1 MMCAKPYRMG
11 VEAFPCGRCMP
22 CRINRSSIWST
33 RMILESYA
41 HGDSVF
47 VTLTYNDESLPADQG
62 RQSQR
67 ADVRAFLQRLRRA
80 LPQRIRYFICP
91 EFGPKTNRLH
101 YHGILFGVSTF
112 DAAAVDFA
120 WQKGF
125 TQVGDCNTK
134 TIAYCAK
141 YVLKGDSRSE
151 QEHEKPTRAFM
162 SRNPGIGHEFAR
174 LAGSKLGSVK
184 SLGAAT
190 NGLVRIDGKTRP
202 VGRYLSRKL
211 SEFAGCSDDE
221 RQKEREN
228 RAFELVDKIH
238 RDGTGRYYE
247 VDVAQRGQHGLNAR
261 SRIEIQTSKEKL

>member
-1 MMCAKPYRMG
+1 
-11 VEAFPCGRCMP
+11 
-22 CRINRSSIWST
+22 
-33 RMILESYA
+33 MILESYG

-80 LPQRIRYFICP
+80 LPQRVRYFICP
-91 EFGPKTNRLH
+91 EFGSKTNRLH
-101 YHGILFGVSTF
+101 YHGILFGVSAF
-112 DAAAVDFA
+112 DAKAIDDA
-120 WQKGF
+120 WGKGF
-125 TQVGDCNTK
+125 TQVGECNPK

-141 YVLKGDSRSE
+141 YILKGDSRSE

-174 LAGSKLGSVK
+174 LAGPKLGGVK
-184 SLGAAT
+184 ALGSNA

-202 VGRYLSRKL
+202 IGRYLTRKL
-211 SEFAGCSDDE
+211 SVFAGCSEDE
-221 RQKEREN
+221 RQAEREA
-228 RAFELVDKIH
+228 RASVLVAQIQT
-238 RDGTGRYYE
+238 DGTAPYFE
-247 VDVAQRGQHGLNAR
+247 NDVAKRGQHGLNAR

>member
-33 RMILESYA
+33 RMILESYN
-41 HGDSVF
+41 HGNSVF

-80 LPQRIRYFICP
+80 LPQRVRYFICP
-91 EFGPKTNRLH
+91 EFGSKTNRLH

-112 DAAAVDFA
+112 DAKAIDDA
-120 WQKGF
+120 WGKGF
-125 TQVGDCNTK
+125 TQVGECNPK

-141 YVLKGDSRSE
+141 YILKGDSRSE

-174 LAGSKLGSVK
+174 VAGSKLQGVREIACGSTGV
-184 SLGAAT
+184 
-190 NGLVRIDGKTRP
+190 VRIDGKTRP

-211 SEFAGCSDDE
+211 SEFAGCSEDE
-221 RQKEREN
+221 RQQARET
-228 RAFELVDKIH
+228 RAALLVAEIQTE
-238 RDGTGRYYE
+238 GTTPYYQN
-247 VDVAQRGQHGLNAR
+247 DVAKRGQHGLNAR